1 MNGTF
6 FNVDRDA
13 HVKIV
18 LVALCAAVS
27 VVAVAIALH

>member
-6 FNVDRDA
+6 FDVDRGA

-18 LVALCAAVS
+18 LIALCTAIS

>member
-6 FNVDRDA
+6 FDVDRDA

-18 LVALCAAVS
+18 FVALCAGIS
-27 VVAVAIALH
+27 VVAIAIALH